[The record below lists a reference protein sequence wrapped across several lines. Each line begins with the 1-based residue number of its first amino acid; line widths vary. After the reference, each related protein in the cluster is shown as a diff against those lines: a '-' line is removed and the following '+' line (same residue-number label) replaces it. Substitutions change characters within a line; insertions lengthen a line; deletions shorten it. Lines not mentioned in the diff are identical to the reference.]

1 MSHLEKLELY
11 QRVINELRPFE
22 GEMLKKIKAFY
33 RIGLTWTSNALG
45 GNSFTIGETKVLT
58 KDELIVGGRPLI

>member
-22 GEMLKKIKAFY
+22 GEMLKQIKAFY
-33 RIGLTWTSNALG
+33 RIGLTSLC
-45 GNSFTIGETKVLT
+45 VRM
-58 KDELIVGGRPLI
+58 VVVR